1 MSVLVTGGTSGI
13 GLEIALGLAEPGRD
27 VFLNYHSNE
36 EAAESAAERILDAGA
51 VPHLL
56 KADLGS
62 LEGIRSLS
70 RGVAEAVSG
79 LDVIVHAAA
88 RAVTGRLLDIPGE
101 ELNRAIATNGSSL
114 AHLVRECQGLLSRG
128 SSLIYVTSKGSE
140 RALNGYGPLG
150 GPKAMAEQMMRY
162 LATELA
168 PRGVRVNAISP
179 GPVDT
184 EARRRMFP
192 DTWERRL
199 KDQAALTPAG
209 RTLEPG
215 DLAGVIQLMVD
226 PRFSLLVQGQV
237 ITVDGGLSL

>member
-1 MSVLVTGGTSGI
+1 MSVLITGGTSGI
-13 GLEIALGLAEPGRD
+13 GLEIALGLANPGRD
-27 VFLNYHSNE
+27 IFLNYHSNVTAAE
-36 EAAESAAERILDAGA
+36 EAADQLRKVGA

-62 LEGIRSLS
+62 LEDIRHLS
-70 RGVAEAVSG
+70 RQVRHLVPS

-88 RAVTGRLLDIPGE
+88 SAVTGRLLDVTGE
-101 ELNRAIATNGSSL
+101 ELNKAIATNGSSL
-114 AHLVRECQGLLSRG
+114 VHLVRECNGLLNSG
-128 SSLIYVTSKGSE
+128 ASVIYVTSKGSE
-140 RALNGYGPLG
+140 KALRNYGPLG

-192 DTWERRL
+192 GTWEQRL
-199 KDQAALTPAG
+199 RDQAELTPAG
-209 RTLEPG
+209 RTLGPG
-215 DLAGVIQLMVD
+215 DLAGLVQLMVD
-226 PRFSLLVQGQV
+226 PRFSVMVQGQV
-237 ITVDGGLSL
+237 ITIDGGLTL